1 MNFKEN
7 NIYSGF
13 KLLNIENLN
22 EIGGVGLRFE
32 HEKLRLNL

>member
-13 KLLNIENLN
+13 KLLKIENLN
-22 EIGGVGLRFE
+22 EIGGLGLR
-32 HEKLRLNL
+32 